1 MTTANDASDLL
12 AAALRP
18 ESRAPDPRFVARVRL
33 AIVEE
38 ERYRKWRKSALR
50 RLGSDAL
57 ILIGLAGPAMG
68 AARILSAD
76 GSFTAPVAALM
87 IATVVVGGW
96 MALSGEIRRFQAA

>member
-12 AAALRP
+12 AEALRP
-18 ESRAPDPRFVARVRL
+18 EVRAPDHRFAARVRL

-38 ERYRKWRKSALR
+38 ERYRKWRKAAFK

-68 AARILSAD
+68 AARVLSSGGAL
-76 GSFTAPVAALM
+76 TAPLAAAMVAAL
-87 IATVVVGGW
+87 VVGGW
-96 MALSGEIRRFQAA
+96 MALSGELRRFQAY